1 MGRIVSIHEYDLKPG
16 VNLWG
21 APEHPRPSRSTRFR
35 EGLEGLEGLG
45 GRPSRPFLRD
55 HQDRIRVTAYEGLP
69 N

>member
-21 APEHPRPSRSTRFR
+21 TPEHPRPSREYPDSWKVW
-35 EGLEGLEGLG
+35 EEDLLA
-45 GRPSRPFLRD
+45 PFLRD
-55 HQDRIRVTAYEGLP
+55 HPDRIRFTAYEELP